1 MNLENYKEPIKHNKM
16 ALKLN
21 KYIFYSTL
29 LLVIAG
35 CSNTKFVPKNDFLF
49 TAASV
54 NIISDSLSKNEKNK
68 LESTFEETLT
78 PQPSSGFFGFRPRIY
93 IYNIVGTPK
102 KEKGIKHWLRTKVGK
117 KPVYLS
123 EVDIPFNLDLIENT
137 GENLGYFNISASFDS
152 ITKNKK
158 AEIRYKVSPRT
169 QYVIEKVTFPT
180 DSTLLAKEINNIK
193 QKSLLK
199 INEPF
204 NLNVIKTERERIDA
218 TLKEKGFYYFDPDN
232 IIVQVD
238 TTETRNKVDLNVKV
252 KDNTPE
258 LSKNQFTIDKIY
270 IYSDYSVNSERRL
283 LNRNQIRQLDTIHW
297 KDNVYIIDPRK
308 KFRPQIYDRALYF
321 KSGDLYNRTNHNL
334 TLNRLINLGTF
345 KFVKNQFIVS
355 DSLNNT
361 FDVFYYL
368 TPNKFKSLRLETLG
382 KTNSASFAG
391 GEVNFNWR
399 HRNFLKGAELF
410 TASIYTALD
419 FQIGGNE
426 EANNIYRIG
435 SKFSLTWPRIIAPFK
450 FHSSSA
456 FVPRTKVELGY
467 EFQNRTK
474 DYKLHN
480 FNGSFGYMWKENA
493 LREHDLKVID
503 ITYVTPE
510 WISEKY
516 AVDMSKTN
524 PAAEDFNPNAESMRR
539 VVEKQLMFGP
549 IYTYTYTTTMLPNK
563 HTFYYKGMLDLSA
576 NLTGLIMGGNI
587 DKGEQKSI
595 LGVPFS
601 QYAKMEHDFR
611 YYLKIKDKSQLAA
624 RFIGGIA
631 KAYGNSD
638 YIPFSKQFYV
648 GGSNSIRAF
657 RARTLGPGS
666 YDPRGD
672 KSYFNDQAG
681 DVKLEANLEYR
692 ANLFSFLNAAVFI
705 DAGNVWLLNEQEG
718 KPGGTFS
725 KDWYSEIAVGAGV
738 GLRFDFSIL
747 ILRTDFAFPLRV
759 PYHAK
764 EDRWNFNEIDF
775 KDKQWRKDN
784 LMLNIAIGYPF

>member
-1 MNLENYKEPIKHNKM
+1 MV
-16 ALKLN
+16 LKLN
-21 KYIFYSTL
+21 KGIFYSISL
-29 LLVIAG
+29 LLIAG
-35 CSNTKFVPKNDFLF
+35 CSNTKFVPENDYLY
-49 TAASV
+49 TGASV
-54 NIISDSLSKNEKNK
+54 NIISDTLPKSEKNK
-68 LESTFEETLT
+68 LEATFEETLT
-78 PQPSSGFFGFRPRIY
+78 PQPTSSFFGLRPRVY
-93 IYNIVGTPK
+93 IYNVVGEPK
-102 KEKGIKHWLRTKVGK
+102 KEKGIKNWLRNKIGK

-158 AEIRYKVSPRT
+158 AEITYNVSPKS
-169 QYVIEKVTFPT
+169 QYVIEKITFPT
-180 DSTLLAKEINNIK
+180 DSTLLGKEINNIK
-193 QKSLLK
+193 EKSLLK
-199 INEPF
+199 VNEPF
-204 NLNVIKTERERIDA
+204 NLNVIKAERERIDA

-238 TTETRNKVDLNVKV
+238 STETKNKVDLNVKV
-252 KDNTPE
+252 KSNTPE

-270 IYSDYSVNSERRL
+270 IYSDYSLNNERRL
-283 LNRNQIRQLDTIHW
+283 LRRNQIRQLDTIHW

-355 DSLNNT
+355 DSLNNS

-419 FQIGGNE
+419 FQIGGNS
-426 EANNIYRIG
+426 EANNIYRVG

-467 EFQNRTK
+467 EYQNRTQH
-474 DYKLHN
+474 YKLHN
-480 FNGSFGYMWKENA
+480 FNASFGYLWKENA
-493 LREHDLKVID
+493 LREHDLKIID

-510 WISEKY
+510 WISDKY
-516 AVDMSKTN
+516 ESEMNDSNNK
-524 PAAEDFNPNAESMRR
+524 NAESMRR
-539 VVEKQLMFGP
+539 VVEKQLIFGP
-549 IYTYTYTTTMLPNK
+549 VYSYTFTNTMLPKK

-576 NLTGLIMGGNI
+576 NLTGLIMGANVDNG
-587 DKGEQKSI
+587 DQKSI

-611 YYLKIKDKSQLAA
+611 YYMKINDKSQLAA

-631 KAYGNSD
+631 KPYGNSN

-666 YDPRGD
+666 YDPRND
-672 KSYFNDQAG
+672 QSYFYDQAG

-692 ANLFSFLNAAVFI
+692 ANLFSFLNAAVFM

-718 KPGGTFS
+718 KPGGKISNEFL
-725 KDWYSEIAVGAGV
+725 SEIAVGAGF

-759 PYHAK
+759 PYYPK
-764 EDRWNFNEIDF
+764 GDRWNFNEIDF